1 MNGNRLIAI
10 VLGMLTVGVLALGW
24 LLGVAPKLAEAAA
37 SDTERT
43 LVEAQNA
50 NSEAELITLADEF
63 ERIDE
68 LRDELDEL
76 AVAIP
81 SEHGLEDFL
90 DELAAAAAASGVT
103 IDSVTTGE
111 AAPPT
116 ATTADAGT
124 STQTDA
130 AVGPDGLLSI
140 AVSIG
145 VSGPMSAVLGF
156 SELVQTMPRLTLIST
171 LSANDEA
178 GTTRGSLTGALYVIA
193 DLSTAP

>member
-50 NSEAELITLADEF
+50 ASEAELIALADEF
-63 ERIDE
+63 ERIDD

-116 ATTADAGT
+116 STAPEAET

-130 AVGPDGLLSI
+130 AVGPDGLLAI
-140 AVSIG
+140 PLSIG
-145 VSGPMSAVLGF
+145 VSGPMPAVLGF

>member
-50 NSEAELITLADEF
+50 NSEAELIALADEF

-81 SEHGLEDFL
+81 SDHGLEDFL

-111 AAPPT
+111 AVPPT
-116 ATTADAGT
+116 ATAPEAEA
-124 STQTDA
+124 SAQTDA

>member
-90 DELAAAAAASGVT
+90 DELAAAAAAAGVT

-111 AAPPT
+111 AVPPT
-116 ATTADAGT
+116 ATTADAEA
-124 STQTDA
+124 SAQTDA

>member
-50 NSEAELITLADEF
+50 NSEAELIALADEF